1 MKVGEGRALEKGW
14 LGRSRM
20 HPTVLLCVLSHPCV
34 CMCMGR
40 WWWWWGVAYVRSCA
54 HIHQWNVK
62 RKRRGFSSLSLCF
75 VVFCSLS
82 TVL

>member
-1 MKVGEGRALEKGW
+1 
-14 LGRSRM
+14 M
-20 HPTVLLCVLSHPCV
+20 HPTVLLCALTSVCV
-34 CMCMGR
+34 YGEVMVVVVGG
-40 WWWWWGVAYVRSCA
+40 GVAYVRSCA

-82 TVL
+82 AVL